1 MPKILYENLT
11 IAIDKE
17 TESGNEIYRAYAFN
31 SITEENVASCKCTRP
46 EGAIS
51 GLFDMLRKDANEKYR
66 AEIYGEFVTPAK
78 LEEIKEGEK

>member
-1 MPKILYENLT
+1 MTILYENLT

-17 TESGNEIYRAYAFN
+17 GDIYRAYAFN

-51 GLFDMLRKDANEKYR
+51 GLFEDFRNEANRK
-66 AEIYGEFVTPAK
+66 AECENYVEFVKTEPEK
-78 LEEIKEGEK
+78 LMEGIE